1 MSNQNKFKF
10 KFNVGDR
17 VRVVYR
23 DCSYFDE
30 IGTVTGYNSVYY
42 TTKITLDNGEDIEF
56 GCADSL
62 ELYKP
67 TTNFDRNVH
76 KDTMLAWINGSEI
89 ERYDD
94 SCNTWWTDAEPK
106 FETDVQY
113 RVKRKVKVFKYK
125 FAKMKSSYSYG
136 PALVLDENYEY
147 IEKSAWFISWLT
159 DEITVEYPE
168 D

>member
-1 MSNQNKFKF
+1 MSNQD

-23 DCSYFDE
+23 DCSYFNE
-30 IGTVTGYNSVYY
+30 IGTVIGFDSVFDSI
-42 TTKITLDNGEDIEF
+42 KITLDSGEDVAFVWAE
-56 GCADSL
+56 SL

-67 TTNFDRNVH
+67 TANFDRNVH

-94 SCNTWWTDAEPK
+94 SCNTWWIDAEPK
-106 FETDVQY
+106 FETDVEY

-125 FAKMKSSYSYG
+125 FAETKHHYR
-136 PALVLDENYEY
+136 PVLVLDENYATVEQGL
-147 IEKSAWFISWLT
+147 AFISWLT

-168 D
+168 N

>member
-1 MSNQNKFKF
+1 MSNQDKFS
-10 KFNVGDR
+10 VGDR
-17 VRVVYR
+17 VRIVY
-23 DCSYFDE
+23 DGY
-30 IGTVTGYNSVYY
+30 GYKGKLGVVTGHDSTRSVWV
-42 TTKITLDNGEDIEF
+42 TPDDGTNTLWAYEN
-56 GCADSL
+56 SL

-67 TTNFDRNVH
+67 TANFDRNVH

-94 SCNTWWTDAEPK
+94 SCNTWWLDAEPK

-125 FAKMKSSYSYG
+125 FAKVNNDCSEG
-136 PALVLDENYEY
+136 PVPVIDEYYEY
-147 IEKSAWFISWLT
+147 IEEGSSFICWLT

>member
-1 MSNQNKFKF
+1 MSNQDKYK
-10 KFNVGDR
+10 VGDR
-17 VRVVYR
+17 VRILN
-23 DCSYFDE
+23 DCYGYKGML
-30 IGTVTGYNSVYY
+30 GTVSGFNDYSAAEV
-42 TTKITLDNGEDIEF
+42 ILDDGTNTCWAHAE
-56 GCADSL
+56 SL

-67 TTNFDRNVH
+67 TTNFDRNTH

-94 SCNTWWTDAEPK
+94 SCNTWWIDTEPK
-106 FETDVQY
+106 FETDVEY

-125 FAKMKSSYSYG
+125 FAKYQGCPSPIMISNLSYSFTE
-136 PALVLDENYEY
+136 ENPT
-147 IEKSAWFISWLT
+147 FISWLT

>member
-1 MSNQNKFKF
+1 MSNQDKYK
-10 KFNVGDR
+10 VGDR
-17 VRVVYR
+17 VRILDDYG
-23 DCSYFDE
+23 YKGK
-30 IGTVTGYNSVYY
+30 IGVVTGYDSARSVWV
-42 TTKITLDNGEDIEF
+42 TLDDGTKTLWAYEN
-56 GCADSL
+56 SL

-94 SCNTWWTDAEPK
+94 SCNTWWIDAKPK
-106 FETDVQY
+106 FETDVEY

-125 FAKMKSSYSYG
+125 FAKMIVGDY
-136 PALVLDENYEY
+136 PALVSSTSYDT

>member
-1 MSNQNKFKF
+1 MSNHDTYK
-10 KFNVGDR
+10 VGDR
-17 VRVVYR
+17 VRIVY
-23 DCSYFDE
+23 DDYDYK
-30 IGTVTGYNSVYY
+30 GKLGVVTGYDSARSVWV
-42 TTKITLDNGEDIEF
+42 TLDDGTNTLWAYE
-56 GCADSL
+56 DSL

-67 TTNFDRNVH
+67 TANFDRNVH

-94 SCNTWWTDAEPK
+94 SCNTWWIDAEPK

-125 FAKMKSSYSYG
+125 FAEMKSSYSCR
-136 PALVLDENYEY
+136 PVLVLDENYAT
-147 IEKSAWFISWLT
+147 IEQGLAFISWLT

-168 D
+168 N

>member
-1 MSNQNKFKF
+1 MSNQNKFK
-10 KFNVGDR
+10 VGDR

-23 DCSYFDE
+23 DCSYFNE
-30 IGTVTGYNSVYY
+30 IGTVTGYDLIFDSI
-42 TTKITLDNGEDIEF
+42 KITLDNGKDVAF
-56 GCADSL
+56 GFTDSL

-67 TTNFDRNVH
+67 TANFDRNVH

-89 ERYDD
+89 ERYED
-94 SCNTWWTDAEPK
+94 SCNTWWLDAEPK
-106 FETDVQY
+106 FETDVEY

-125 FAKMKSSYSYG
+125 FAKMVHTDYPTLVSSTGY
-136 PALVLDENYEY
+136 DTF
-147 IEKSAWFISWLT
+147 EKSAWFISWLT

>member
-1 MSNQNKFKF
+1 MSNQNKFK
-10 KFNVGDR
+10 VGDR

-23 DCSYFDE
+23 DCSYFNE
-30 IGTVTGYNSVYY
+30 IGTVTGYDLIFDSI
-42 TTKITLDNGEDIEF
+42 KITLDNRKDVAF
-56 GCADSL
+56 GFTDSL

-67 TTNFDRNVH
+67 TTNFDRNAH

-94 SCNTWWTDAEPK
+94 SCNTWWIDAEPK

-125 FAKMKSSYSYG
+125 FAKYQGCSCPIVVAHGNYSQTEDHPMFIHWIG
-136 PALVLDENYEY
+136 NEY
-147 IEKSAWFISWLT
+147 
-159 DEITVEYPE
+159 TVEYPE

>member
-1 MSNQNKFKF
+1 MSNQDKYK
-10 KFNVGDR
+10 VGDR
-17 VRVVYR
+17 VRILNERYG
-23 DCSYFDE
+23 YKGML
-30 IGTVTGYNSVYY
+30 GTVSGFDSYSSAKVILDDGTD
-42 TTKITLDNGEDIEF
+42 TTWMYE
-56 GCADSL
+56 DSL

-67 TTNFDRNVH
+67 TTNFDRNAH

-94 SCNTWWTDAEPK
+94 SCNTWWIDAEPK
-106 FETDVQY
+106 FETDVEY

-125 FAKMKSSYSYG
+125 FVKMVGGDY
-136 PALVLDENYEY
+136 PALVSSTGYDT

>member
-1 MSNQNKFKF
+1 MSNQEKYK
-10 KFNVGDR
+10 VGDR
-17 VRVVYR
+17 VRILYNRSDYKGKLGVATGHDSTRSVWVTLE
-23 DCSYFDE
+23 DGTEILWSY
-30 IGTVTGYNSVYY
+30 
-42 TTKITLDNGEDIEF
+42 DNN
-56 GCADSL
+56 L

-67 TTNFDRNVH
+67 TANFDRNVH
-76 KDTMLAWINGSEI
+76 KDTMLAWINGEEI

-125 FAKMKSSYSYG
+125 FAEMKSSYSCR
-136 PALVLDENYEY
+136 PVLVLDENYAT
-147 IEKSAWFISWLT
+147 IEQGLAFISWLT

>member
-1 MSNQNKFKF
+1 MSNQDKYK
-10 KFNVGDR
+10 VGDR
-17 VRVVYR
+17 VRILNERYG
-23 DCSYFDE
+23 YKGML
-30 IGTVTGYNSVYY
+30 GTVSGFDSYSSAKVILDDGTD
-42 TTKITLDNGEDIEF
+42 TTWMYE
-56 GCADSL
+56 DSL

-67 TTNFDRNVH
+67 TTNFDRNAH

-94 SCNTWWTDAEPK
+94 SCNTWWLDAEPK

-125 FAKMKSSYSYG
+125 FAKMVVGDY
-136 PALVLDENYEY
+136 PALVSSTGYDT

>member
-1 MSNQNKFKF
+1 MSK
-10 KFNVGDR
+10 
-17 VRVVYR
+17 Y
-23 DCSYFDE
+23 E
-30 IGTVTGYNSVYY
+30 
-42 TTKITLDNGEDIEF
+42 
-56 GCADSL
+56 DSL

-94 SCNTWWTDAEPK
+94 SCNTWWLDTEPK

-113 RVKRKVKVFKYK
+113 RVKRKVKVFKHK
-125 FAKMKSSYSYG
+125 FAKYQGCSY
-136 PALVLDENYEY
+136 PIVVAHENYSQTEEHPMFIHWIGNEY
-147 IEKSAWFISWLT
+147 
-159 DEITVEYPE
+159 TVEYPE

>member
-1 MSNQNKFKF
+1 MSNQDKYK
-10 KFNVGDR
+10 VGDR
-17 VRVVYR
+17 VRILN
-23 DCSYFDE
+23 DCYGHKGML
-30 IGTVTGYNSVYY
+30 GTVSGFDSYSSAKVILDDGTN
-42 TTKITLDNGEDIEF
+42 TTWMYE
-56 GCADSL
+56 DSL

-94 SCNTWWTDAEPK
+94 SCNTWWLDAEPK
-106 FETDVQY
+106 FETDVEY

-125 FAKMKSSYSYG
+125 FVKMVVGDY
-136 PALVLDENYEY
+136 PALVSSTSYDT

>member
-1 MSNQNKFKF
+1 MSNQDKYK
-10 KFNVGDR
+10 VGDR
-17 VRVVYR
+17 VRILYDHCDYKGKLGV
-23 DCSYFDE
+23 
-30 IGTVTGYNSVYY
+30 VTGYDSMRSVWV
-42 TTKITLDNGEDIEF
+42 TLEDGTETFWSYDNH
-56 GCADSL
+56 L

-67 TTNFDRNVH
+67 TVNFDRNVH
-76 KDTMLAWINGSEI
+76 KDTMLSWVNGSEI

-125 FAKMKSSYSYG
+125 FVKMVGGDY
-136 PALVLDENYEY
+136 PALVSSTGYDT
-147 IEKSAWFISWLT
+147 IEKSAWFICWLT
-159 DEITVEYPE
+159 DEITVECPE

>member
-1 MSNQNKFKF
+1 MSNQDKYK
-10 KFNVGDR
+10 VGDR
-17 VRVVYR
+17 VRILNDRYG
-23 DCSYFDE
+23 YKGML
-30 IGTVTGYNSVYY
+30 GTVSGFDSYSSAKVILDDGTN
-42 TTKITLDNGEDIEF
+42 TTWMYE
-56 GCADSL
+56 DSL

-67 TTNFDRNVH
+67 PANFDRNVH
-76 KDTMLAWINGSEI
+76 KDTMLAWINGEEI

-125 FAKMKSSYSYG
+125 FAKMNNDYSAG
-136 PALVLDENYEY
+136 PVPVIDEYYEY
-147 IEKSAWFISWLT
+147 IEEGSSFICWLT

>member
-1 MSNQNKFKF
+1 MSNQEKYK
-10 KFNVGDR
+10 VGDR
-17 VRVVYR
+17 VRILYNRSDYKCKLGVATGHDSTRSVWVTLE
-23 DCSYFDE
+23 DGTEILWSY
-30 IGTVTGYNSVYY
+30 
-42 TTKITLDNGEDIEF
+42 DNN
-56 GCADSL
+56 L

-67 TTNFDRNVH
+67 TANFDRNVH

-94 SCNTWWTDAEPK
+94 GCNTWWLDAEPK
-106 FETDVQY
+106 FETDVEY

-125 FAKMKSSYSYG
+125 FAEMKSSYSCR
-136 PALVLDENYEY
+136 PVLVLDENYAT
-147 IEKSAWFISWLT
+147 IEQGLAFISWLT

>member
-1 MSNQNKFKF
+1 MSNQDKFS
-10 KFNVGDR
+10 VGDR
-17 VRVVYR
+17 VRILNECYG
-23 DCSYFDE
+23 YKGML
-30 IGTVTGYNSVYY
+30 GTVSGFDSCSSAKVILDDGTN
-42 TTKITLDNGEDIEF
+42 TTWMYE
-56 GCADSL
+56 DSL

-67 TTNFDRNVH
+67 TTNFDRNAH
-76 KDTMLAWINGSEI
+76 KDTMLAWIDGSEI

-94 SCNTWWTDAEPK
+94 SCNTWWLDAEPK

-125 FAKMKSSYSYG
+125 FAKMVVGDY
-136 PALVLDENYEY
+136 PALVPSTSYDT

>member
-1 MSNQNKFKF
+1 MSNQDKYK
-10 KFNVGDR
+10 VGDR
-17 VRVVYR
+17 VRIVNECCGYKGK
-23 DCSYFDE
+23 
-30 IGTVTGYNSVYY
+30 IGVVTGYDYRRSVWV
-42 TTKITLDNGEDIEF
+42 TLDDGTKTCWAYAE
-56 GCADSL
+56 SL

-67 TTNFDRNVH
+67 TANFDRNVH

-94 SCNTWWTDAEPK
+94 SCNTWWLDAEPK

-125 FAKMKSSYSYG
+125 FAKMVVGDY
-136 PALVLDENYEY
+136 PALASSTSYDT